1 MQIISAKDYGYR
13 FVVRVTVN
21 PDEPNWVHVVGLPL
35 LDAEGVPVLD
45 DDGHEVLVTS
55 SLVPAGETGDTCW
68 NCRQNWRIKEF
79 VFEGETLYVEDA
91 DGNKVRRD
99 NLDLAADA
107 FAMANDVVPGT
118 DADELVGSRS

>member
-13 FVVRVTVN
+13 FVIRITMN
-21 PDEPNWVHVVGLPL
+21 PDVPNWVHVVGAPL
-35 LDAEGVPVLD
+35 LDVHGAVVVDGDGV
-45 DDGHEVLVTS
+45 EVLVTS
-55 SLVPAGETGDTCW
+55 SLVPDGETGASCH
-68 NCRQNWRIKEF
+68 NCRQNWRIKE
-79 VFEGETLYVEDA
+79 VIFEGNTLYAEGV
-91 DGNKVRRD
+91 DGGLVRRD